1 MPNLFNYG
9 AQSMR
14 AQWHLLVSMSAL
26 LLLQFVFCRPAKAQ
40 MRDIE
45 RAEPSR
51 QTPRQAPKPSPEAQH
66 LVIVR
71 ALQTELHLNEYG
83 VIRALRY
90 LRQGYPVSE
99 VRNLFAPTVRKS

>member
-1 MPNLFNYG
+1 MTNLFYYG

-14 AQWHLLVSMSAL
+14 AQWRLLVSMSAL
-26 LLLQFVFCRPAKAQ
+26 LLLQFVFCRPVKAQ
-40 MRDIE
+40 MHDIE

-51 QTPRQAPKPSPEAQH
+51 QAPKPRTEAQH
-66 LVIVR
+66 LAVAR
-71 ALQTELHLNEYG
+71 ALQVELHLNEYG

-90 LRQGYPVSE
+90 LRQVYPVSE